1 MTQKEFLTMNTIGII
16 AEYNPFHQGHAY
28 QIQEAKKQFHA
39 DNVVVLMSGNYVQ
52 RGTPAIV
59 DKYTRTRMAL
69 SAGADFVFELP
80 VIYATSSAENFAFA
94 GISILNRLPFINGI
108 SFGCETPNIN
118 DIKEI
123 ALLLCQEPDTFKQ
136 ELQLALKSGISYP
149 AARKKAVLSYCQ
161 KQQTFSQTEDTIS
174 SLLSN
179 PNNILAI
186 EYQKALFR
194 LQSTITPVP
203 ILRTGSAHHSENI
216 SNAFPS
222 ASALRKAFLTKNNFS
237 EIAEYLPNCVVPILE
252 KQYQHTFPISEND
265 FSSLLYYKLSQEN
278 DYTKYLDISE
288 TLSNKIKKYLSY
300 TCDFSDLAMTIKSKD
315 LVYTRVCRCLLH
327 ILLQLTKQDFI
338 EEPPYV
344 RLLGF
349 RKNKSFLL
357 GQEANIPIITKVANA
372 KKQLPPEAFSL
383 FEKDILATHLYHHI
397 CHEKYG
403 TILKTEYEQ
412 GPVIL

>member
-1 MTQKEFLTMNTIGII
+1 MNTIGII

-52 RGTPAIV
+52 RGTPAIT

-94 GISILNRLPFINGI
+94 GVSILNRLPFINGI

-161 KQQTFSQTEDTIS
+161 KQQTIFQTEDTIS

-186 EYQKALFR
+186 HLYQFYEQEAH
-194 LQSTITPVP
+194 IT
-203 ILRTGSAHHSENI
+203 A
-216 SNAFPS
+216 
-222 ASALRKAFLTKNNFS
+222 K
-237 EIAEYLPNCVVPILE
+237 
-252 KQYQHTFPISEND
+252 TFPMR
-265 FSSLLYYKLSQEN
+265 FP
-278 DYTKYLDISE
+278 
-288 TLSNKIKKYLSY
+288 
-300 TCDFSDLAMTIKSKD
+300 
-315 LVYTRVCRCLLH
+315 
-327 ILLQLTKQDFI
+327 LLQL
-338 EEPPYV
+338 
-344 RLLGF
+344 
-349 RKNKSFLL
+349 
-357 GQEANIPIITKVANA
+357 
-372 KKQLPPEAFSL
+372 
-383 FEKDILATHLYHHI
+383 
-397 CHEKYG
+397 
-403 TILKTEYEQ
+403 
-412 GPVIL
+412 